1 MTYLLGIICLS
12 VVAFTL
18 LHVTAKLV
26 TTERMTLQAF
36 LPPPP
41 ILNVYFMAIYTQKI
55 LYIYLY
61 RYTYIWMCV

>member
-36 LPPPP
+36 LSSQ
-41 ILNVYFMAIYTQKI
+41 ILNVYCIAIYTQKI

>member
-26 TTERMTLQAF
+26 TTEHMTLQAF
-36 LPPPP
+36 LFPPNSKC
-41 ILNVYFMAIYTQKI
+41 L
-55 LYIYLY
+55 LYGHLHTKNIIHLS
-61 RYTYIWMCV
+61 I